1 MSTGWGWFT
10 RPAPGELVTGSLVR
24 MLLPS
29 SANCKPDEAVDE
41 SMQIAEQHVA
51 EPGLVVL
58 DVAAADE
65 DTLCAVMEALQQHW
79 ATSGMTSV
87 RRLPGEPG
95 VRARVYAD
103 VRRSGPA
110 E

>member
-1 MSTGWGWFT
+1 
-10 RPAPGELVTGSLVR
+10 
-24 MLLPS
+24 
-29 SANCKPDEAVDE
+29 
-41 SMQIAEQHVA
+41 MQIDEQHVA

-58 DVAAADE
+58 DITAADE
-65 DTLCAVMEALQQHW
+65 GTLCAVMEALQQRW

-103 VRRSGPA
+103 VRRSGPT